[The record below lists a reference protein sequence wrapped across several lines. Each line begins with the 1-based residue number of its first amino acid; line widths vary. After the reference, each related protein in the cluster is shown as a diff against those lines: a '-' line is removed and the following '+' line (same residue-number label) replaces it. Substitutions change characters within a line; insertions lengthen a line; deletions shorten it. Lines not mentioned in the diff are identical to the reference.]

1 MRTWQGIVI
10 LVAIAVILCA
20 GLYIFAY
27 KAGYLPLPPYLERFL
42 RLQERTDIPAS
53 SGELSRAFF
62 QSIPAKPTET
72 EARLFTPEDTDP
84 AVLFAALA
92 TPTEYRQRL
101 RVTEQWAADGE
112 KRYRNVLLYVRG
124 GQARI
129 EKEDEIILLD
139 ADAGTCY
146 RGSAVEGSV
155 TPIGKNTLYTELG
168 FPTLAAIQSRKD
180 LTLSFSPETKNI
192 TAVYTVD
199 ENTWTYSYAIDSGLL
214 MEMRVE
220 RDGVRILS
228 MYTDQYAV
236 PGAADRVTRASNGQK
251 GGILFHMN
259 NSGKTQKRRI
269 GVLDVC
275 ILVAFVAIIAGVAAR
290 YVLRDN
296 SSMAQPKALQNYLV
310 DFEIKNIRGTSE
322 KYLKTD
328 SAFYLDETGDY
339 LGVVYKKEV
348 LSDPAMTEYVTPEGD
363 VVYVPNLRDA
373 GDDLCRIDVT
383 GTFLVS
389 GYVDDNGFFLLN
401 GNRYLGLSK
410 EVAVR
415 SRELMVKVIITDIR
429 TAPASA
435 AVDPL
440 QLETDTAAS
449 VAK

>member
-1 MRTWQGIVI
+1 MAHGKDRLRAREENGSMRTWQGIVI

-72 EARLFTPEDTDP
+72 EARLFTPENTDP

-180 LTLSFSPETKNI
+180 LTLSFSSETKNI

-236 PGAADRVTRASNGQK
+236 YPELDDTLFRVPR
-251 GGILFHMN
+251 
-259 NSGKTQKRRI
+259 
-269 GVLDVC
+269 
-275 ILVAFVAIIAGVAAR
+275 
-290 YVLRDN
+290 
-296 SSMAQPKALQNYLV
+296 
-310 DFEIKNIRGTSE
+310 
-322 KYLKTD
+322 
-328 SAFYLDETGDY
+328 
-339 LGVVYKKEV
+339 
-348 LSDPAMTEYVTPEGD
+348 TE
-363 VVYVPNLRDA
+363 
-373 GDDLCRIDVT
+373 
-383 GTFLVS
+383 
-389 GYVDDNGFFLLN
+389 
-401 GNRYLGLSK
+401 
-410 EVAVR
+410 
-415 SRELMVKVIITDIR
+415 
-429 TAPASA
+429 
-435 AVDPL
+435 
-440 QLETDTAAS
+440 
-449 VAK
+449 